1 MAVTE
6 YSGFPPERL
15 RLQGVSGDASA
26 GLASGDGHAAQGPE
40 TRWRTRGRALLTTG
54 IGAALALVI
63 LAPALL
69 SSSDLLRWANSQD
82 GLGLPV
88 WWAWLAFVALD
99 AAAVVCVGMVTLSA
113 WRGEGGG
120 MFEILTWL
128 FAAGSAWANYR
139 HGLTTPAGDDQFFF
153 PAMSLAG
160 PLLLHVTLS
169 RVRKWYRVD
178 AGRQVAAR
186 PRFGLR
192 WLPGVAFRQTLRAW
206 QASVREGLE
215 RPDLAV
221 GHVQERDMLRRL
233 PPRDQVHLAW
243 QALGSSEPHAARAW
257 LAARGVFV
265 SQTDLAGAYDDL
277 VQVAQ
282 GGVSV
287 RAVESLG
294 PGPRAVP
301 SEVVGPPPGQS
312 RGGDVRLGATDGPE
326 VDPGRRRVDVPG
338 AAVPGTDVNGSA
350 LDSSPAEMEAWQR
363 RRLSVAVGL
372 IQADPD
378 LPLRELV
385 AGLRTHG
392 HDVTDRVAQ
401 RIYAE
406 AVEFLRA
413 EAPYAS

>member
-1 MAVTE
+1 MAVMGFE
-6 YSGFPPERL
+6 GFPVGRGGPVAPRGERTAPGE
-15 RLQGVSGDASA
+15 RG
-26 GLASGDGHAAQGPE
+26 GPVGALDDD
-40 TRWRTRGRALLTTG
+40 RWRRRGRALLTTL

-69 SSSDLLRWANSQD
+69 SSSDLLRWASSPD

-99 AAAVVCVGMVTLSA
+99 AAAVVCVGMVTLAA

-120 MFEILTWL
+120 TFELLTWV
-128 FAAGSAWANYR
+128 FASGSAWANYR
-139 HGLTTPAGDDQFFF
+139 HGLTTAARDDEFFF

-169 RVRKWYRVD
+169 RVRRWYRVD
-178 AGRQVAAR
+178 TGRQSVAR

-206 QASVREGLE
+206 QAAVREGLD
-215 RPDLAV
+215 RPDSAV
-221 GHVQERDMLRRL
+221 VHVREREMLRRL
-233 PPRDQVHLAW
+233 APIDQVHLAW
-243 QALGSSEPHAARAW
+243 QALGRVDPHEARTW

-265 SQTDLAGAYDDL
+265 GQVDLADAYRELAAQADGASRPGAGEPEAPD
-277 VQVAQ
+277 
-282 GGVSV
+282 VSV
-287 RAVESLG
+287 SVAPE
-294 PGPRAVP
+294 P
-301 SEVVGPPPGQS
+301 
-312 RGGDVRLGATDGPE
+312 VRLPSKPDGSR
-326 VDPGRRRVDVPG
+326 PGGSRPG
-338 AAVPGTDVNGSA
+338 GSRPGG
-350 LDSSPAEMEAWQR
+350 SSPAGTSVARDDGTLAGWQR

-372 IQADPD
+372 VQADPD
-378 LPLRELV
+378 LPLSALV
-385 AGLRTHG
+385 AGLQAHG
-392 HDVTDRVAQ
+392 HEVSDRVAE